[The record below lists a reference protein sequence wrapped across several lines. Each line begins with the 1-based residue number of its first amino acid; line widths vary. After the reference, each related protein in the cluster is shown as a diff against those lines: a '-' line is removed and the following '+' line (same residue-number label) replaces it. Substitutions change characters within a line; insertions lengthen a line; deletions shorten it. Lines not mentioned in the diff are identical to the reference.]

1 MLVGCIYNFLIIP
14 SQHQRIQHP
23 SSQSNKHCPKENL
36 PPAAHNNMMFMH
48 VYYII
53 KKRKETVNSKQCLPG
68 KNLQE
73 KLRKEMGD
81 IESDNKAQ

>member
-1 MLVGCIYNFLIIP
+1 MLVGFIYNLLIIP
-14 SQHQRIQHP
+14 SQHQRIQHL
-23 SSQSNKHCPKENL
+23 SSQSNKHSPKENL
-36 PPAAHNNMMFMH
+36 P
-48 VYYII
+48 
-53 KKRKETVNSKQCLPG
+53 PG